1 MLIFTFESM
10 KLRYLFFKFH
20 FCLGSFKS
28 IITEKSYLKIQ
39 KIKKRAEARF
49 LKNINLPMEAYTH
62 FTDW

>member
-1 MLIFTFESM
+1 M

-20 FCLGSFKS
+20 FCLKSFKS

-49 LKNINLPMEAYTH
+49 FLIMLQGSNLN
-62 FTDW
+62 